1 MELEKAIGEY
11 LVNISVNE
19 GKSPRTVASYRR
31 DLSQYSAFLKENGIL
46 STEEING
53 PILDDFLHAQ
63 LEMKKNSSVSRMAA
77 AIRSFHHYMNFMHD
91 EKDPSLTIEI
101 HRGPSTLPVFA
112 SVEEVNRIMQSF
124 DDSQPQEIFRH
135 ALLELMYACGLRVSE
150 VCSLTYN
157 RVDLDTG
164 MVRVLGKGSKER
176 LVPIA
181 RGSIPILIRYRD
193 TVRPTWVKG
202 RTQLFFVNRFGRRVT
217 PRSVELLMEQKRREL
232 GIKKKLTPHKMRHS
246 YATHML
252 QGGADLRSIQE
263 MLGHSD
269 IQTTEIYTHVQNRQL
284 FDSYEKYHPGGLDE
298 DLPVPEKKKEPENE

>member
-31 DLSQYSAFLKENGIL
+31 DLSQYSAFLKENGIS

-53 PILDDFLHAQ
+53 SILDDFLHAQ
-63 LEMKKNSSVSRMAA
+63 LDAKKNSSVSRMAA
-77 AIRSFHHYMNFMHD
+77 SIRSFHHYMNFMHD

-101 HRGPSTLPVFA
+101 HRGPNTLPVFA

-150 VCSLTYN
+150 VCGLTYN
-157 RVDLDTG
+157 RVDLETG
-164 MVRVLGKGSKER
+164 MVRVLGKGNKER

-217 PRSVELLMEQKRREL
+217 PRSVELLMEQKRSEL

-298 DLPVPEKKKEPENE
+298 DLILPEKRKEPENE

>member
-1 MELEKAIGEY
+1 
-11 LVNISVNE
+11 
-19 GKSPRTVASYRR
+19 
-31 DLSQYSAFLKENGIL
+31 
-46 STEEING
+46 
-53 PILDDFLHAQ
+53 
-63 LEMKKNSSVSRMAA
+63 
-77 AIRSFHHYMNFMHD
+77 
-91 EKDPSLTIEI
+91 
-101 HRGPSTLPVFA
+101 
-112 SVEEVNRIMQSF
+112 MQSC